1 MRNRGSRGASERAAA
16 GSVLPAGHTWSTVGS
31 AALAACTLAASLL
44 LGGCAGPAAQS
55 GEQKSS
61 GAGSVYTAENEIL
74 SYKPVEVDKPVITI
88 GKYVAFDETPLDK
101 ALEKKFPDLEIV
113 WMEEHVG
120 PDPITYMALQSRDRQ
135 LPDLMLANRT
145 APDNDFLYDLSAENF
160 VSRYNLSALNAM
172 NIDGRLYQIPIANT
186 MAGIA
191 YNKTLFDLHGWKA
204 PESLDEFYSL
214 CDAIS
219 AEGIRP
225 FVPCLKYYSPLESM
239 GLGLSFDDTLADL
252 GKQAQYNA
260 FVLGDGSCQG
270 LLEPMFGNMRKL
282 YERGIINDDDFSSS
296 ATEVRHS
303 LYAGEY
309 AMMPTNLDILALY
322 NEEQPDCELDFIGY
336 PTKTPGERWMQ
347 MIPGTKLSVSG
358 ASMEDAEK
366 KQAVLM
372 LLDYFSTDEGQE
384 ALFQSFSGISSLS
397 SFQQRAVFSYQDVE
411 DCIAAG
417 RVFFA
422 EYFGSNSAIPVIK
435 EWVTGNMTME
445 EIIGAADEFEPIDEL
460 KQLEDAPIGTA
471 GGAFTVLETSIFN
484 ADVMREA
491 TGADI
496 ALMLNNYYYK
506 GNLTRIF
513 QGEIVYPQRFIL
525 KGVAGKDYL
534 TTYEITGQKLKEL
547 VEHPVINGKEVNAMY
562 APSGLK
568 LTYAPWASPDHNV
581 VSLILADGSGIEDD
595 AVYTVAAWAGSIDDG
610 YLSGVVQE
618 YPELGGN
625 QELMTEAIKKAGTIT
640 PVWDGRIVLN
650 WEIRD

>member
-1 MRNRGSRGASERAAA
+1 MRNRGSRGASKRAAA
-16 GSVLPAGHTWSTVGS
+16 GSVLPAAYTRSTVGS
-31 AALAACTLAASLL
+31 AALAVVALAASML
-44 LGGCAGPAAQS
+44 LGGCAGPAKQS
-55 GEQKSS
+55 ADQKSG
-61 GAGSVYTAENEIL
+61 GAGSAYTAENDIL
-74 SYKPVEVDKPVITI
+74 SYKPVETDKPVITI
-88 GKYVAFDETPLDK
+88 GKYVAFDETPLDE

-113 WMEEHVG
+113 WMEGHIG
-120 PDPITYMALQSRDRQ
+120 PDPIAYMALQSRDGQ
-135 LPDLMLANRT
+135 LPDLMLTNRT

-214 CDAIS
+214 CDVIS

-252 GKQAQYNA
+252 GKQAQYHA
-260 FVLGDGSCQG
+260 FVQGDGSCQG
-270 LLEPMFGNMRKL
+270 LLEPMFGNMRTL

-296 ATEVRHS
+296 ATEVRLA

-322 NEEQPDCELDFIGY
+322 NEEQPDCELDFMGY

-347 MIPGTKLSVSG
+347 MVPGTKLSVSG

-366 KQAVLM
+366 KQAVLTV
-372 LLDYFSTDEGQE
+372 LDYFSTNEGQE

-397 SFQQRAVFSYQDVE
+397 SFQQRAAFSYQDVE

-422 EYFGSNSAIPVIK
+422 DYFGSNSDIPVIK
-435 EWVTGNMTME
+435 EWVTGSMTME

-460 KQLEDAPIGTA
+460 KQLGDAPIGTA
-471 GGAFTVLETSIFN
+471 GGEFTVLETSILN

-506 GNLTRIF
+506 GNLTQIF

-534 TTYEITGQKLKEL
+534 TVYEITGQKLREL
-547 VEHPVINGKEVNAMY
+547 MEHPVINGKEVNAMY

-568 LTYAPWASPDHNV
+568 LTYAPWASTDHNV
-581 VSLILADGSGIEDD
+581 VNLTLAGGSGIEDD
-595 AVYTVAAWAGSIDDG
+595 TVYTVAAWAGSIDGG

-640 PVWDGRIVLN
+640 PDWDGRIVLD